1 MNKFLVVLLLIGSCL
16 TIRLRDVPV
25 DTIYE
30 AVVSLFKGL
39 ADNDEYRC
47 AGVLEDHKD
56 EILDIVNTA
65 IDEVKSGTPLA
76 DALQEAAVKLMAVD
90 GFVTE
95 CNALAMPAIITK
107 LTTKDGLVEVFQAAI
122 DNIDTIYDY
131 GTNIADAI
139 KNQDYNTAAENLGKI
154 LAIVLDFHVNL

>member
-1 MNKFLVVLLLIGSCL
+1 M
-16 TIRLRDVPV
+16 RW
-25 DTIYE
+25 
-30 AVVSLFKGL
+30 
-39 ADNDEYRC
+39 
-47 AGVLEDHKD
+47 VLEDHKD

>member
-56 EILDIVNTA
+56 EV
-65 IDEVKSGTPLA
+65 
-76 DALQEAAVKLMAVD
+76 LQEAAVKLMAVD

-131 GTNIADAI
+131 GTNIADAL